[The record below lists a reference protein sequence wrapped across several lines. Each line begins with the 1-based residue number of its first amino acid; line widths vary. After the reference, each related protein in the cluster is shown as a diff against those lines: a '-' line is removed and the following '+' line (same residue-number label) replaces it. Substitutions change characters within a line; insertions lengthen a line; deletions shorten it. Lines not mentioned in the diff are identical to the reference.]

1 MIEQYEKEANDD
13 NIKQSLQEDL
23 LHRNEFVL
31 RFLRLLNSIDGPC
44 TIAVDAPWGEGKTFF
59 VRQVQMLLD
68 TANGQCSHKVLEE
81 KELSKLTGAELSQEL
96 YSNPQMCVYYDAW
109 ANDQDED
116 PLLSL
121 VSEILLG
128 INERYH
134 GTEAFTHGRNLRDLA
149 GSIIELIT
157 GRNVK
162 GIQETVSGK
171 DYLKQI
177 EERRNL
183 QEKVNEFLDNV
194 TNERGNRL
202 VIFIDELDRCSP
214 VFAVRLLERV
224 KHYFNREKIT
234 FVFSVHLAELQNTV
248 RAYYGE
254 NFNGAA
260 YLDRFFD
267 LRIEIPK
274 TDYSQFYSEIGLQGT
289 DSDGNTSI
297 REVCLTFAKLHQ
309 FSLRSTMRYW
319 SMVRIA
325 EKNLPKDSGYYLV
338 SAEQ

>member
-1 MIEQYEKEANDD
+1 LPSEGELILGSA
-13 NIKQSLQEDL
+13 
-23 LHRNEFVL
+23 
-31 RFLRLLNSIDGPC
+31 C
-44 TIAVDAPWGEGKTFF
+44 T
-59 VRQVQMLLD
+59 
-68 TANGQCSHKVLEE
+68 
-81 KELSKLTGAELSQEL
+81 
-96 YSNPQMCVYYDAW
+96 
-109 ANDQDED
+109 
-116 PLLSL
+116 L

-234 FVFSVHLAELQNTV
+234 FVFSV
-248 RAYYGE
+248 
-254 NFNGAA
+254 
-260 YLDRFFD
+260 
-267 LRIEIPK
+267 
-274 TDYSQFYSEIGLQGT
+274 
-289 DSDGNTSI
+289 
-297 REVCLTFAKLHQ
+297 
-309 FSLRSTMRYW
+309 
-319 SMVRIA
+319 
-325 EKNLPKDSGYYLV
+325 
-338 SAEQ
+338 